1 MKEQSQQNLVH
12 LKLNPNS
19 AEPWIFQEIF
29 MDKVYNMDY
38 NKDDIILNIW
48 WHIGLYDL
56 MYANQVKEIH
66 TYEPSLENFK
76 RLEEHLKLNHIDNV
90 FYFNKWV
97 GSHQQSATLYHN
109 SEDNTW
115 MNTIIKW
122 PDVRSEKIELLDV
135 NDILAVRSFTKI
147 KCDCEWAEYLIFMDT
162 TIPKTVKEMAFE
174 LHTRDD
180 DTKKQW
186 IQLVAAFKEQWFE
199 WAITKFDWDTAFN
212 IVFKR

>member
-1 MKEQSQQNLVH
+1 MPNQSQQSLVH

-38 NKDDIILNIW
+38 NKDDIVLNIW

-76 RLEEHLKLNHIDNV
+76 RLEEHLKLNGIKNV
-90 FYFNKWV
+90 ITCNRWV
-97 GSHQQSATLYHN
+97 WKIYDIIPLYHN
-109 SEDNTW
+109 NESNTW
-115 MNTIIKW
+115 MNSILKW
-122 PDVRSEKIELLDV
+122 HDVRSEKIAIISIE
-135 NDILAVRSFTKI
+135 DIFQDTSFTKI
-147 KCDCEWAEYLIFMDT
+147 KCDCEWAEYLIFMT
-162 TIPKTVKEMAFE
+162 TPIPKTVKEMTFE
-174 LHTRDD
+174 IHTRDD

-186 IQLVAAFKEQWFE
+186 IQLVAIFKEQWFE
-199 WAITKFDWDTAFN
+199 WQIVKHDWESAFN
-212 IVFKR
+212 IIFKR